1 MKKVKRIAAMI
12 GVILIASM
20 YVISFVSALFASKY
34 SNGLFLASIFS
45 TVAIPIMI
53 YAFITVYKI
62 VHKDDKPELSGNQNS
77 GQDNGNSDQ

>member
-62 VHKDDKPELSGNQNS
+62 VHKNDKPELSGNQNS
-77 GQDNGNSDQ
+77 GQDNGGSDQ

>member
-20 YVISFVSALFASKY
+20 YVISFVSALFASEY

-62 VHKDDKPELSGNQNS
+62 VHKNDKPELSGDQNS
-77 GQDNGNSDQ
+77 SQDNGGSDQ